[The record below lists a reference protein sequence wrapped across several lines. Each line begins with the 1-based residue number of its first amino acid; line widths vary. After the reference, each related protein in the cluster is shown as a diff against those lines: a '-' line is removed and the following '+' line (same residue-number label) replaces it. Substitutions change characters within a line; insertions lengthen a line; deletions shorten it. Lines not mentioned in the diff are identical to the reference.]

1 MKKSLYV
8 ILASMLLSFSA
19 LAQNVENID
28 SVTGVNYEV
37 DENGEFARIRAT
49 GEAELEFGDRR
60 DIRTATQKAQMRAK
74 ANIAK
79 FLSERVSSEEVISSL
94 EKSMTNTSGKSKEAI
109 RETIDTYTE
118 NIHNSA
124 EALLKGVIAT
134 KTDVNKDEKYVQVE
148 VGLSPKTMKAADT
161 LNKGLKE
168 DNSGSLGSSSKETI
182 DSGSGREIKK
192 VKNYDNF

>member
-1 MKKSLYV
+1 MKKTLYV
-8 ILASMLLSFSA
+8 IFASAFLSFSA
-19 LAQNVENID
+19 FAQNVENID

-79 FLSERVSSEEVISSL
+79 FLNERVSSEEVISSL

-118 NIHNSA
+118 SIHNSA

-182 DSGSGREIKK
+182 DSGNGREIKK